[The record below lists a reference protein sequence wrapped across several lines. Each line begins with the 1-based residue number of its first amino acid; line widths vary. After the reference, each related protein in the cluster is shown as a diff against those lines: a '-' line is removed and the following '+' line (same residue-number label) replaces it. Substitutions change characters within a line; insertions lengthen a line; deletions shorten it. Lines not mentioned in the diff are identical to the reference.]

1 MEILLNNRNETF
13 PEYDR
18 LTIQQLL
25 EVKNFS
31 YKMLLVRVNNTTVK
45 REDYD
50 ETLVTGGDKVDV
62 IHLMA
67 GG

>member
-1 MEILLNNRNETF
+1 MTITLNNRNETF
-13 PEYDR
+13 PEYDQ

-31 YKMLLVRVNNTTVK
+31 YKMLLVRINDTTVK

-50 ETLVTGGDKVDV
+50 TTVIKNGDKVAV
-62 IHLMA
+62 IHLMT